1 MHKKVEQIVLVLF
14 IALPIGIMLP
24 TSAKKPAKPLTG
36 TQLFQQNCASC
47 HQDGSNRVNP
57 NHPIAGSKE
66 LATLASFKNYLKA
79 PPGHMPYYQH
89 IVNDDAILKALYNY
103 CKTLKKE
110 EVKQVSLDG
119 NLPAGKQFK
128 RTIQLAI

>member
-1 MHKKVEQIVLVLF
+1 MHKKVKQAVLALVIV
-14 IALPIGIMLP
+14 LPIGIILP
-24 TSAKKPAKPLTG
+24 TVAKKPTKPVDG
-36 TQLFQQNCASC
+36 KQLFQQNCASC
-47 HQDGSNRVNP
+47 HQDGSNKVNP

-89 IVNDDAILKALYNY
+89 IVNDDVILKALYNY

-110 EVKQVSLDG
+110 NLKQVSFDK
-119 NLPAGKQFK
+119 NLPEGNQFK
-128 RTIQLAI
+128 RTIQ